1 MFMTAWLPKKQ
12 QSVFPLYNR
21 FRYGALF
28 KIRWRLKF
36 VYCKV
41 KDAHKL
47 ALFTRNQNNGC
58 FNLQQSRIENRNTN
72 SQTLKKNMADTW
84 TPWRKWKRCTKS
96 RLFLDEIYKIEIWN
110 MESLVGRVDACCL
123 FLIIRTRVK
132 KKNLKLYCLNRIKNK
147 MITSKSRLNSRRVQ
161 ADWEGMMKCPN
172 PNILIEIVVD
182 EEF

>member
-1 MFMTAWLPKKQ
+1 MFRRSVKMLWLAA
-12 QSVFPLYNR
+12 SVDAACWLETEFDFR
-21 FRYGALF
+21 FRLRFSQFNQVNQPNCVTKVEAIY
-28 KIRWRLKF
+28 KIKIISRW
-36 VYCKV
+36 
-41 KDAHKL
+41 
-47 ALFTRNQNNGC
+47 N
-58 FNLQQSRIENRNTN
+58 
-72 SQTLKKNMADTW
+72 
-84 TPWRKWKRCTKS
+84 
-96 RLFLDEIYKIEIWN
+96 IYKIEIWN
-110 MESLVGRVDACCL
+110 MESSVGRVDACCL